1 MKDRE
6 TKLTRLH
13 YMAWDER
20 IPTIAWQTATGGG
33 MIHNLTFSIDAT
45 SSCTQAV
52 ASVVYTSLITWTV
65 SVQNA
70 LWPTTCVWITIV
82 TLQANTGSYSLLLL
96 TDCIRTTWRW
106 VTWVSWTI
114 CYHWCHCCNGYE
126 GYNLIGN
133 KSKCVIYF

>member
-1 MKDRE
+1 
-6 TKLTRLH
+6 
-13 YMAWDER
+13 
-20 IPTIAWQTATGGG
+20 

-133 KSKCVIYF
+133 KSKCVIYFQTPQIKYHSQLIHSISLFFYNHVPDDIFIF